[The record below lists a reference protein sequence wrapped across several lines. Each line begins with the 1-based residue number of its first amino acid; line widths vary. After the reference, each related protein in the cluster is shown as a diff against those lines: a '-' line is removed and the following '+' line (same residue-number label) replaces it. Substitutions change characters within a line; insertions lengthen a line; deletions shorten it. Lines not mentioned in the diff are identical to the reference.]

1 MSEGK
6 HSRVKLATIVALV
19 AGIGAGAAVGYWIA
33 SSRAPT
39 TRHEPAT
46 TSDAGSVEGRKVL
59 YWYDPM
65 VPNQHFDK
73 PGKSP
78 FMDMQ
83 LVARYADEDGEAAGI
98 RIDPQ
103 VKQNL
108 GIRLAPV
115 TRGTLADPVIAVGS
129 IRWNERQVAV
139 VQTRTAGFVARVYGR
154 APGDVIAKGAPLA
167 DLLVPEWAGAQ
178 AEFLALL
185 RAGDDILARAAQER
199 LQLLG
204 MPPELISKVKSSG
217 QPQPVITI
225 LAPIGGVVQTLDVRT
240 GMSLDAGMTLARI
253 NGLDPVWL
261 EAAVPES
268 QSAGVT
274 VGRRVSVALAAYP
287 GGQTLGKV
295 IAVLPET
302 DQESRTL
309 RVRAELPNRDGRL
322 RAGMAATVSLT
333 TQGDEEVL
341 LVPSEAVIRTGKR
354 TLVLVSL
361 DGGRF
366 HPTEVT
372 LGHEAQGKSA
382 VLAGLREGQSVVTS
396 GQFLIDS
403 EASLK
408 GVLTRSQSETEK
420 SSSSQSAVVNAV
432 TLHEAIGDVE
442 SVSAS
447 EITLSHG
454 PVESLGWSAMTMPFR
469 LSRPDLAT
477 GVKTGD
483 RVRFAFRKDE
493 DGYVI
498 ERLSKS
504 GGAP

>member
-1 MSEGK
+1 
-6 HSRVKLATIVALV
+6 
-19 AGIGAGAAVGYWIA
+19 
-33 SSRAPT
+33 
-39 TRHEPAT
+39 
-46 TSDAGSVEGRKVL
+46 
-59 YWYDPM
+59 
-65 VPNQHFDK
+65 
-73 PGKSP
+73 
-78 FMDMQ
+78 
-83 LVARYADEDGEAAGI
+83 
-98 RIDPQ
+98 
-103 VKQNL
+103 
-108 GIRLAPV
+108 
-115 TRGTLADPVIAVGS
+115 
-129 IRWNERQVAV
+129 
-139 VQTRTAGFVARVYGR
+139 
-154 APGDVIAKGAPLA
+154 
-167 DLLVPEWAGAQ
+167 
-178 AEFLALL
+178 
-185 RAGDDILARAAQER
+185 
-199 LQLLG
+199 